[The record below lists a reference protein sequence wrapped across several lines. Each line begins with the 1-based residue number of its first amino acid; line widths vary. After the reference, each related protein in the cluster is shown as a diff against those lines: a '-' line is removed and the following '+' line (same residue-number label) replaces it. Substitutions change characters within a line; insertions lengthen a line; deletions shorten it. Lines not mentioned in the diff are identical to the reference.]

1 MESSSTREK
10 TSVPIDGAIHMHIET
25 KQIVA
30 IVFFLLLSGSTC
42 ARSAIHE
49 PRRACRS
56 MTAIMMMAEPSLS
69 TTHY

>member
-30 IVFFLLLSGSTC
+30 IVFFFCYL
-42 ARSAIHE
+42 ARLA
-49 PRRACRS
+49 RALQYMNPVGLVDR
-56 MTAIMMMAEPSLS
+56 
-69 TTHY
+69 